1 MKRFPKYISML
12 LLGMGLTTSCVNYLD
27 IVPDEIPSDK
37 DAFLDEAAALRYIY
51 SCYSYLPQADAG
63 ANSLDFMT
71 GDEVITAFEHETFA
85 SFPKGNYTAST
96 PVISYW
102 NTFFQGIRQCHIMLN
117 NVNTV
122 PGLSQADI
130 NRYTGEAKFLLA
142 YYHYLLVRC
151 YGATIVVDK
160 EPSLN
165 TSLADYAARRPLDEC
180 VSYVCDMFDEA
191 AALLPESCKGTE
203 YGRATSVAAKA
214 FKAKMLVY
222 AASPLFN
229 SDRYKDVVN
238 NDGTNLF
245 PTAADATKW
254 TKAKVALK
262 EAIAAATAAGHELYT
277 DSLYGDNAYPTDGVQ
292 RLLRYNFHNAGNSD
306 IIWADCRQG
315 HTYGV
320 QPKSLPCGVLGRDP
334 LWNGVAPTWNMV
346 NRFYTENGLPIDEDP
361 TYNYNDILNIT
372 TITDEKQGHVGSKTL
387 QFNINREPR
396 YYAWVAF
403 EGGYYEITNASSSGA
418 FTLAGSESIINY
430 ADGRL
435 VTSFVIGGN
444 CSRGTSLSSLRTNN
458 YAPSCFLNKKG
469 VDPDFQVTNG
479 GYNIPEYPWPLMR
492 MGDLY
497 LLYAEACIEDN
508 DLETGKEYL
517 NKIRT
522 HAGIPTVEE
531 SWEKIAGVTLTQSKL
546 REIVRRERMNEMYL
560 ENQNFWDMRR
570 WLLAEEYFN
579 QKVRGLNNTAT
590 TLEELAVVTT
600 YDFERKFSAH
610 QYLLP
615 IPLSDVNKN
624 PNVVQNPGY

>member
-1 MKRFPKYISML
+1 
-12 LLGMGLTTSCVNYLD
+12 
-27 IVPDEIPSDK
+27 
-37 DAFLDEAAALRYIY
+37 
-51 SCYSYLPQADAG
+51 
-63 ANSLDFMT
+63 
-71 GDEVITAFEHETFA
+71 
-85 SFPKGNYTAST
+85 
-96 PVISYW
+96 
-102 NTFFQGIRQCHIMLN
+102 
-117 NVNTV
+117 
-122 PGLSQADI
+122 
-130 NRYTGEAKFLLA
+130 
-142 YYHYLLVRC
+142 
-151 YGATIVVDK
+151 
-160 EPSLN
+160 
-165 TSLADYAARRPLDEC
+165 
-180 VSYVCDMFDEA
+180 
-191 AALLPESCKGTE
+191 
-203 YGRATSVAAKA
+203 
-214 FKAKMLVY
+214 
-222 AASPLFN
+222 
-229 SDRYKDVVN
+229 
-238 NDGTNLF
+238 
-245 PTAADATKW
+245 
-254 TKAKVALK
+254 
-262 EAIAAATAAGHELYT
+262 
-277 DSLYGDNAYPTDGVQ
+277 
-292 RLLRYNFHNAGNSD
+292 
-306 IIWADCRQG
+306 
-315 HTYGV
+315 
-320 QPKSLPCGVLGRDP
+320 
-334 LWNGVAPTWNMV
+334 
-346 NRFYTENGLPIDEDP
+346 
-361 TYNYNDILNIT
+361 
-372 TITDEKQGHVGSKTL
+372 
-387 QFNINREPR
+387 
-396 YYAWVAF
+396 VAF

-418 FTLAGSESIINY
+418 FTKAGSESIINY

-435 VTSFVIGGN
+435 VTSFIIGGN